1 MRNQASFEPINNSS
15 LESYIL
21 KKDRWQSRL
30 PARRTCATRV
40 RTLKRDSLALY
51 LAARHPRTLWYAK
64 ALAAFLAAYLLS
76 PIDLIPDFVPVLGY
90 LDDLVVALVLAPRLV
105 PRDVT
110 DECVLA

>member
-1 MRNQASFEPINNSS
+1 M
-15 LESYIL
+15 
-21 KKDRWQSRL
+21 
-30 PARRTCATRV
+30 
-40 RTLKRDSLALY
+40 ALY